1 MPNDSILTVWS
12 VDGNIEYGSVKH
24 LILVVFSC
32 MWCPGRWTG
41 LSCFSIVC
49 SSAREIQS
57 QVYPTT
63 QVESCGKVQATVGCL
78 WRTLQ
83 RQVSFLDRSDS
94 NGATDC
100 HCDSLLHFRRIGS
113 CQCLHY
119 HYTVIVGILT
129 LWFFACGVYKSICL
143 SGLDV
148 LYLLYVLTQL
158 TIRS

>member
-119 HYTVIVGILT
+119 HLQS
-129 LWFFACGVYKSICL
+129 LWEFLLFGFLHAVCIKAFVSVDLMFFIYCMF
-143 SGLDV
+143 
-148 LYLLYVLTQL
+148 
-158 TIRS
+158 